1 MVPVL
6 VQHNTIQITCGWQCF
21 AFKDCNGTPW
31 LSDERLHRAQN
42 SRACFSAL
50 FLQFTVL
57 HIYLDACG
65 NDSNAVVVCMFACV
79 RACACLSHFLLSY
92 RLLAAWRSSSLFSIV
107 ATVLLACFSSWTLL
121 LPTCLSTL
129 KVRPHRTRSA
139 AADCGLCPLRNVTF

>member
-6 VQHNTIQITCGWQCF
+6 VQHNTKQITCGWQCF
-21 AFKDCNGTPW
+21 AYMGCNGTPW
-31 LSDERLHRAQN
+31 LSDGRLHRAQN

-79 RACACLSHFLLSY
+79 RARVCVPLPPSISFFL
-92 RLLAAWRSSSLFSIV
+92 
-107 ATVLLACFSSWTLL
+107 TVFW
-121 LPTCLSTL
+121 LPDVVT
-129 KVRPHRTRSA
+129 RTSRW
-139 AADCGLCPLRNVTF
+139 